1 MNRVHAALVHLSASI
16 VIGVVLLALFWFVWY
31 PDPLFR
37 TSGALPIFLTLVGV
51 DVAIGPLLTLV
62 VFKQGKRSLYFDV
75 AVIVALQA
83 AAMTYGAVTLYAG
96 RPVYVAGLGHRFDVI
111 HANEV
116 ADSDLARSGTELP
129 KWGPL
134 WVGTRVAADAA
145 ERERVLSSSLSG
157 VDYGHM
163 PQHHVPLTEM
173 REELRKRAEPIADLR
188 VRNPQQQG
196 DINAWLS
203 RRQLDER
210 NVLFLGL
217 KDRAEDMAVIID
229 AKTAEVIG
237 IAPFKPWD

>member
-1 MNRVHAALVHLSASI
+1 M
-16 VIGVVLLALFWFVWY
+16 
-31 PDPLFR
+31 
-37 TSGALPIFLTLVGV
+37 
-51 DVAIGPLLTLV
+51 GPLPTLV
-62 VFKQGKRSLYFDV
+62 VFSRQARSLYFDV

-83 AAMTYGAVTLYAG
+83 AAMTYGAVTPMRDG
-96 RPVYVAGLGHRFDVI
+96 RFMWPVWGIGSDVI

-129 KWGPL
+129 KVGPL

-173 REELRKRAEPIADLR
+173 REGLRKRAEPIADLR

-196 DINAWLS
+196 DINAWLG

-217 KDRAEDMAVIID
+217 S
-229 AKTAEVIG
+229 
-237 IAPFKPWD
+237 